1 MKKLALAILVGTI
14 CLGATSAFAQYR
26 EFRNQQ
32 EVALYIQ
39 TEKRLLLDA
48 QRRLAEENR
57 QLRAQLRELGL
68 EFVNNADAET
78 FEDKRNPAG
87 QKYANQENLPIAAE
101 NRRLKVENKQ
111 MHDLLTKLG
120 VQPVTARA
128 QGNCNGG
135 SCSAEQGTGNYA
147 PQATASNSQ
156 KPYLM
161 TPQIANDI
169 NQFSEARQWASSMYQ
184 SDPNFRIVETKVT
197 RNTQTVEFTVKIT
210 LGYNLD
216 VTYVLNG
223 VQLHKKFYYKVRDGI
238 KHGPN
243 YKPAM

>member
-1 MKKLALAILVGTI
+1 MKKLALAILVGTF

-48 QRRLAEENR
+48 QRRLSEENQ

-87 QKYANQENLPIAAE
+87 QKYANQENLPIARE

-111 MHDLLTKLG
+111 MYDLLTKLG

-135 SCSAEQGTGNYA
+135 SCSAGQETGNYA
-147 PQATASNSQ
+147 PQATASNSH

-197 RNTQTVEFTVKIT
+197 RNTQTVELTVKIT

-216 VTYVLNG
+216 VAYVLNG
-223 VQLHKKFYYKVRDGI
+223 AQLHKKFYYKVHDGI